1 MTKISILD
9 LQSKKQKGEKITMLT
24 AYDYPF
30 ARLLDEAGVDS
41 ILVGDSLGMVILGYE
56 STLPV
61 SMEEMLHHVKAVKKG
76 VKRAFLIG
84 DLPFM
89 SYQASKGEAIKNAGL
104 LMKAGCDAIKLEGG
118 KEVFDTVKFI
128 VDMGIPVLGHIGLT
142 PQSVSKLGGYR
153 VQGRDK
159 KSALRI
165 LESAMALEAA
175 GAFGIV
181 LECIPYLL
189 AKLITEKISIIT
201 IGIGAGPFC
210 DGQVLVLHDLLGIFE
225 DKKPKFVKVY
235 ANLAPIIKQAV
246 SSFIDEIKTKKF
258 PDLHHAYALP
268 EEVWEEI
275 LKEIKGKTDY
285 PGQSR

>member
-41 ILVGDSLGMVILGYE
+41 ILVGDSLGMVMLGYE

-89 SYQASKGEAIKNAGL
+89 SYQASKEEAIKNAGL

-128 VDMGIPVLGHIGLT
+128 VERGIPVLGHIGLT

>member
-1 MTKISILD
+1 MAKISILD

-41 ILVGDSLGMVILGYE
+41 ILVGDSLGMVMLGYE

-89 SYQASKGEAIKNAGL
+89 SYQASKEEAIKNAGL

-235 ANLAPIIKQAV
+235 ADLAPIIKQAV

-268 EEVWEEI
+268 KEVWEEI
-275 LKEIKGKTDY
+275 LKEIK
-285 PGQSR
+285 

>member
-1 MTKISILD
+1 MGKISILD
-9 LQSKKQKGEKITMLT
+9 LHSKKQKGEKITMLT

-30 ARLLDEAGVDS
+30 ARLLDEAGVDA
-41 ILVGDSLGMVILGYE
+41 ILVGDSLGMVMLGYE

-89 SYQASKGEAIKNAGL
+89 SYQASKEEAIKNAGL
-104 LMKAGCDAIKLEGG
+104 LMKAGCDAVKLEGG

-142 PQSVSKLGGYR
+142 PQSISKLGGYR

-159 KSALRI
+159 DSALRI
-165 LESAMALEAA
+165 LESAMALEQA

-235 ANLAPIIKQAV
+235 ADLAPIIKQAI

-268 EEVWEEI
+268 KEVWEEI
-275 LKEIKGKTDY
+275 LKEIK
-285 PGQSR
+285 

>member
-1 MTKISILD
+1 MAKISILD

-41 ILVGDSLGMVILGYE
+41 ILVGDSLGMVMLGYE

-89 SYQASKGEAIKNAGL
+89 SYQASKEEAIKNAGL

-128 VDMGIPVLGHIGLT
+128 VERGIPVLGHIGLT

-235 ANLAPIIKQAV
+235 ADLAPIIKQAV

-268 EEVWEEI
+268 KEVWEEI
-275 LKEIKGKTDY
+275 LKEIK
-285 PGQSR
+285 

>member
-41 ILVGDSLGMVILGYE
+41 ILVGDSLGMVMLGYE

-89 SYQASKGEAIKNAGL
+89 SYQASKEEAIKNAGL

>member
-1 MTKISILD
+1 MGKISILD

-30 ARLLDEAGVDS
+30 ARLLDEAGVDA
-41 ILVGDSLGMVILGYE
+41 ILVGDSLGMVMLGYE

-89 SYQASKGEAIKNAGL
+89 SYQASKEEAIKNAGL
-104 LMKAGCDAIKLEGG
+104 LMKAGCDAVKLEGG

-142 PQSVSKLGGYR
+142 PQSISKLGGYR

-159 KSALRI
+159 DSALRI
-165 LESAMALEAA
+165 LESAMALEQA

-275 LKEIKGKTDY
+275 LKEIK
-285 PGQSR
+285 

>member
-1 MTKISILD
+1 MGKISILD

-30 ARLLDEAGVDS
+30 ARLLDEAGVDA
-41 ILVGDSLGMVILGYE
+41 ILVGDSLGMVMLGYE

-89 SYQASKGEAIKNAGL
+89 SYQASKEEAIKNAGL
-104 LMKAGCDAIKLEGG
+104 LMKAGCDAVKLEGG

-142 PQSVSKLGGYR
+142 PQSISKLGGYH

-159 KSALRI
+159 DSALRI
-165 LESAMALEAA
+165 LESAMALEQA

-235 ANLAPIIKQAV
+235 ANLSPIIKEAI

-258 PDLHHAYALP
+258 PDFSHAYELP

-275 LKEIKGKTDY
+275 LKKVK
-285 PGQSR
+285 

>member
-1 MTKISILD
+1 MAKISILD

-41 ILVGDSLGMVILGYE
+41 ILVGDSLGMVMLGYE

-89 SYQASKGEAIKNAGL
+89 SYQASKEEAIKNAGL

-235 ANLAPIIKQAV
+235 ADLAPIIKQAI

-268 EEVWEEI
+268 KEVWEEI
-275 LKEIKGKTDY
+275 LKEIK
-285 PGQSR
+285 

>member
-41 ILVGDSLGMVILGYE
+41 ILVGDSLGMVMLGYE

-89 SYQASKGEAIKNAGL
+89 SYQASKEEAIKNAGL

-128 VDMGIPVLGHIGLT
+128 VERGIPVLGHIGLT

-275 LKEIKGKTDY
+275 LKEIK
-285 PGQSR
+285 

>member
-1 MTKISILD
+1 
-9 LQSKKQKGEKITMLT
+9 
-24 AYDYPF
+24 
-30 ARLLDEAGVDS
+30 
-41 ILVGDSLGMVILGYE
+41 
-56 STLPV
+56 
-61 SMEEMLHHVKAVKKG
+61 
-76 VKRAFLIG
+76 
-84 DLPFM
+84 M
-89 SYQASKGEAIKNAGL
+89 SYQASKEEAIKNAGL

-128 VDMGIPVLGHIGLT
+128 VERGIPVLGHIGLT

-235 ANLAPIIKQAV
+235 ADLAPIIKQAV

-268 EEVWEEI
+268 KEVWEEI
-275 LKEIKGKTDY
+275 LKEIK
-285 PGQSR
+285 

>member
-41 ILVGDSLGMVILGYE
+41 ILVGDSLGMVMLGYE

-89 SYQASKGEAIKNAGL
+89 SYQASKEEAIKNAGL

-235 ANLAPIIKQAV
+235 ADLAPIIKQAI

-268 EEVWEEI
+268 KEVWEEI
-275 LKEIKGKTDY
+275 LKEIK
-285 PGQSR
+285 

>member
-1 MTKISILD
+1 MAKISILD

-41 ILVGDSLGMVILGYE
+41 ILVGDSLGMVMLGYE

-89 SYQASKGEAIKNAGL
+89 SYQASKEEAIKNAGL

-235 ANLAPIIKQAV
+235 ANLAPIIKQAI

-268 EEVWEEI
+268 
-275 LKEIKGKTDY
+275 K
-285 PGQSR
+285 

>member
-1 MTKISILD
+1 MAKISILD

-41 ILVGDSLGMVILGYE
+41 ILVGDSLGMVMLGYE

-89 SYQASKGEAIKNAGL
+89 SYQASKEEAIKNAGL

-235 ANLAPIIKQAV
+235 ADLAPIIKQAIG
-246 SSFIDEIKTKKF
+246 SFIDEIKTKKF

>member
-41 ILVGDSLGMVILGYE
+41 ILVGDSLGMVMLGYE

-89 SYQASKGEAIKNAGL
+89 SYQASKEEAIKNAGL

-235 ANLAPIIKQAV
+235 ADLAPIIKQAV

-268 EEVWEEI
+268 EEVGEEI

>member
-1 MTKISILD
+1 MAKISILD

-41 ILVGDSLGMVILGYE
+41 ILVGDSLGMVMLGYE

-89 SYQASKGEAIKNAGL
+89 SYQASKEEAIKNAGL

-235 ANLAPIIKQAV
+235 ANLAPIIKQAI

-268 EEVWEEI
+268 KEVWEEI
-275 LKEIKGKTDY
+275 LKEIK
-285 PGQSR
+285 

>member
-41 ILVGDSLGMVILGYE
+41 ILVGDSLGMVMLGYE

-89 SYQASKGEAIKNAGL
+89 SYQASKEEAIKNAGL

-235 ANLAPIIKQAV
+235 ADLAPIIKQAIG
-246 SSFIDEIKTKKF
+246 SFIDEIKTKKF

-268 EEVWEEI
+268 KEVWEEI
-275 LKEIKGKTDY
+275 LKEIK
-285 PGQSR
+285 

>member
-41 ILVGDSLGMVILGYE
+41 ILVGDSLGMVMLGYE

-89 SYQASKGEAIKNAGL
+89 SYQASKEEAIKNAGL
-104 LMKAGCDAIKLEGG
+104 FMKAGCDAIKLEGG

-142 PQSVSKLGGYR
+142 PQSISKLGGYR

-159 KSALRI
+159 NSALRI

-235 ANLAPIIKQAV
+235 ANLAPIVKQAI

-268 EEVWEEI
+268 KEVWEEI
-275 LKEIKGKTDY
+275 LKEIK
-285 PGQSR
+285 

>member
-1 MTKISILD
+1 MGKISILD

-30 ARLLDEAGVDS
+30 ARLLDEAGVDA
-41 ILVGDSLGMVILGYE
+41 ILVGDSLGMVMLGYE

-89 SYQASKGEAIKNAGL
+89 SYQASKEEAIKNAGL

-235 ANLAPIIKQAV
+235 ANLAPIIKQAI

-258 PDLHHAYALP
+258 PDLPHAYDLP
-268 EEVWEEI
+268 KEVWEEI
-275 LKEIKGKTDY
+275 LKKIK
-285 PGQSR
+285 

>member
-1 MTKISILD
+1 MAKISILD

-41 ILVGDSLGMVILGYE
+41 ILVGDSLGMVMLGYE

-89 SYQASKGEAIKNAGL
+89 SYQASKEEAIKNAGL

-128 VDMGIPVLGHIGLT
+128 VERGIPVLGHIGLT

-235 ANLAPIIKQAV
+235 ADLAPIIKQAIG
-246 SSFIDEIKTKKF
+246 SFIDEIKTKKF

-268 EEVWEEI
+268 KEVWEEI
-275 LKEIKGKTDY
+275 LKEIK
-285 PGQSR
+285 

>member
-1 MTKISILD
+1 MAKISILD

-41 ILVGDSLGMVILGYE
+41 ILVGDSLGMVMLGYE

-89 SYQASKGEAIKNAGL
+89 SYQASKEEAIKNAGL

-235 ANLAPIIKQAV
+235 ADLAPIIKQAIG
-246 SSFIDEIKTKKF
+246 SFIDEIKTKKF
-258 PDLHHAYALP
+258 PDLHHAYTLP
-268 EEVWEEI
+268 KEVWEEI
-275 LKEIKGKTDY
+275 LKEIK
-285 PGQSR
+285 

>member
-1 MTKISILD
+1 MAKISILD

-41 ILVGDSLGMVILGYE
+41 ILVGDSLGMVMLGYE

-89 SYQASKGEAIKNAGL
+89 SYQASKEEAIKNAGL

-128 VDMGIPVLGHIGLT
+128 VERGIPVLGHIGLT

>member
-41 ILVGDSLGMVILGYE
+41 ILVGDSLGMVMLGYE

-89 SYQASKGEAIKNAGL
+89 SYQASKEEAIKNAGL

-142 PQSVSKLGGYR
+142 PQSISKLGGYR

-159 KSALRI
+159 DSALRI
-165 LESAMALEAA
+165 LESAMALEQA

-235 ANLAPIIKQAV
+235 ANLAPIVKQAI

-268 EEVWEEI
+268 KEVWEEI
-275 LKEIKGKTDY
+275 LKEIK
-285 PGQSR
+285 

>member
-1 MTKISILD
+1 MAKISILD

-41 ILVGDSLGMVILGYE
+41 ILVGDSLGMVMLGYE

-89 SYQASKGEAIKNAGL
+89 SYQASKEEAIKNAGL

-275 LKEIKGKTDY
+275 LKEIK
-285 PGQSR
+285 

>member
-1 MTKISILD
+1 MAKISILD

-41 ILVGDSLGMVILGYE
+41 ILVGDSLGMVMLGYE

-89 SYQASKGEAIKNAGL
+89 SYQASKEEAIKNAGL